1 MMQTQSRGQQETLM
15 ASGIAPEVRQVL
27 VAISHAISLERMELP
42 DEFYPSHLPVALISA
57 VYRTRLGSG
66 APTTSSAD
74 RYCHHFG
81 IASMRAR
88 SWKPLSAD
96 QQETLGDLV
105 RRFDELGVDRMA
117 KEVFQTNHGSTE
129 ATIRKAKNILRAA
142 KVLRHIGIDVLQ
154 DIPVRR
160 PDEIDDALQCLPEV
174 SAGTIR
180 RFLMYTGDDDFV
192 RGDAGVRNFVS
203 IALSR
208 RAISGK
214 HAEELVRRC
223 AYELILAPRFL
234 DFEIW
239 KLRGA

>member
-1 MMQTQSRGQQETLM
+1 MMQMQSRRKQESLEV
-15 ASGIAPEVRQVL
+15 SGIAPEVRQVL

-42 DEFYPSHLPVALISA
+42 DEFYPSHLPVALIDA
-57 VYRTRLGSG
+57 VYRTRLGNG
-66 APTTSSAD
+66 APTTSSAE

-88 SWKPLSAD
+88 SWEPTSVD
-96 QQETLGDLV
+96 EQETLGDLI
-105 RRFDELGVDRMA
+105 RRFDELGADRMA

-129 ATIRKAKNILRAA
+129 ATIREAKNILRAA

-154 DIPVRR
+154 DIPARR
-160 PDEIDDALQCLPEV
+160 PDEIDDALQCLPGIG
-174 SAGTIR
+174 ADTIR

-192 RGDAGVRNFVS
+192 RGDVGVRNFVS
-203 IALSR
+203 SALSR
-208 RAISGK
+208 RTIPGK
-214 HAEELVRRC
+214 RAEALVRQC

-239 KLRGA
+239 KLRGV